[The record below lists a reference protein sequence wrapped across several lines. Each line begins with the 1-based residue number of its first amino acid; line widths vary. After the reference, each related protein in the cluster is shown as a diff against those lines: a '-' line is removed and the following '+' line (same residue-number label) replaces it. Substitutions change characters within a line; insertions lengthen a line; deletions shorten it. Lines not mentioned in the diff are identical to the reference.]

1 MSDRKDNDRSG
12 ALYCSFCG
20 KTEDQVEQ
28 LITGPGVCIC
38 NECVML
44 CDAMLNETPMLRHS
58 NPKGDRSEEMHLLTP
73 QQIKEKL
80 DEYVIGQDDAKKTL
94 AAFDNI
100 NYSEILLR
108 PLSLRLF
115 KILRPALVRILFL
128 KPCSRERCLR
138 FGW

>member
-58 NPKGDRSEEMHLLTP
+58 NPKGDRC
-73 QQIKEKL
+73 KE
-80 DEYVIGQDDAKKTL
+80 TT
-94 AAFDNI
+94 
-100 NYSEILLR
+100 SS
-108 PLSLRLF
+108 PLGCCDSRF
-115 KILRPALVRILFL
+115 CDVDVGALSY
-128 KPCSRERCLR
+128 CA
-138 FGW
+138 

>member
-58 NPKGDRSEEMHLLTP
+58 NPKGDRSEEMHLLTAH
-73 QQIKEKL
+73 QINEKL

-94 AAFDNI
+94 AVSVYNHYKRVYADYIEDEDDVVDLAKSNI
-100 NYSEILLR
+100 M
-108 PLSLRLF
+108 
-115 KILRPALVRILFL
+115 FL
-128 KPCSRERCLR
+128 GPT
-138 FGW
+138 G